1 MIRTLPPPRPSLEQ
15 LKKQAK
21 DLRKGHQSASTEA
34 AERIKANL
42 PKFSA
47 ASADEILHG
56 ECSMQ
61 EAQHGIASEYG
72 CKHWDMLYAV
82 VAAALNVLAGLCD
95 EHIQDVLR
103 EIGQQDSTRAL
114 NGAGLIVSWRCRE
127 ICRCARWTLA
137 RSPT

>member
-1 MIRTLPPPRPSLEQ
+1 MIRTLPPRPSLEQ

-56 ECSMQ
+56 ECSLQ

-103 EIGQQDSTRAL
+103 EMDFGQVTDL
-114 NGAGLIVSWRCRE
+114 MPDLGL
-127 ICRCARWTLA
+127 LA
-137 RSPT
+137 RTEGIDGFAALPAALED